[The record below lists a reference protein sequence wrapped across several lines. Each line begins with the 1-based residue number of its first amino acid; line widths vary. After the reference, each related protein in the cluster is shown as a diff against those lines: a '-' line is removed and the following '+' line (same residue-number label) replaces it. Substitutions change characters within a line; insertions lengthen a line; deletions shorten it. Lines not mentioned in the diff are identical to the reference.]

1 MVNFRFWPRATT
13 LLKNKRYL
21 RRSRRNIISRI
32 YHEFVRSRSK
42 KLHCTNHANLVI
54 VFLSCLLFNLFSFL
68 SVFFLFFISFSPFDL
83 FFRHSFIFFPSF
95 CSIFQFVCLFF
106 LSRFLPFVLFSSL
119 FFSVHFFSFETI
131 WFPSFSAFFVQLS
144 VSRVLVNLDPRH

>member
-1 MVNFRFWPRATT
+1 MFIPPVDTLWLSHSIVKHLFLLYIQLTSISDHVPLST

-68 SVFFLFFISFSPFDL
+68 SVFFLFFISFSRFDL

-95 CSIFQFVCLFF
+95 CSIFQFFLFCF

-119 FFSVHFFSFETI
+119 FFSVLFF
-131 WFPSFSAFFVQLS
+131 
-144 VSRVLVNLDPRH
+144 